1 MQKENYCNGN
11 ILKIPLTY
19 RSNVPS
25 DKLIAL
31 TWQEE
36 IKRSLKDCIEIELN
50 GVESTT
56 VYKNV
61 SLGIYTAVLLDWTGA
76 YSDPEAYLTPL
87 LSCNEIVDGICK
99 KGESVYSGSF
109 GDLIKWKVY
118 FLRVKK

>member
-1 MQKENYCNGN
+1 MQKQGYCNGN

-19 RSNVPS
+19 RSNVPA

-36 IKRSLKDCIEIELN
+36 IKNSLKDCIEIELN

-56 VYKNV
+56 VYKNL
-61 SLGIYTAVLLDWTGA
+61 SLGIYTAVILDWTGA

-99 KGESVYSGSF
+99 KGESFNST
-109 GDLIKWKVY
+109 Y
-118 FLRVKK
+118 FFTLEK